1 MLETMLTAGGTG
13 KHYPN
18 SGPGPQTLLFG
29 DTEEG
34 YFGRVPAGEM
44 IELIDI
50 TAQAGVNVTGTLVA
64 WLKFYRKGEV
74 IFVGVGLYISG
85 SWNAAYN
92 AGIIY
97 GTDDDGTFP
106 LTPGVNQL
114 RLLRQ
119 SKWGYILRAM
129 RLSDDGTGT
138 VALTTPIASAGEY
151 ATFRK
156 ALHGSY
162 YGTGVW
168 DTVTG
173 MIAGNVRERSKTATT
188 ASCLISNGAISA
200 GAPSNSGSQMLLL
213 ALTSLEG
220 RVIPVNMPKG
230 ELAPPLVPAFEVDI
244 DPALVYPAQPS
255 ARSSAGALLAVSATA
270 SHEDSV
276 VPVAFMSGRIPKAD
290 TISPRITFT
299 PNEV

>member
-44 IELIDI
+44 IALTDI
-50 TAQAGVNVTGTLVA
+50 TAQVGVAISGTLTQ
-64 WLKFYRKGEV
+64 WLKFYRKNEV
-74 IFVGVGLYISG
+74 IFIGVGLGISG
-85 SWNAAYN
+85 SWTASYN

-97 GTDDDGTFP
+97 GTDDDGMFP

-114 RLLRQ
+114 RVLRQ
-119 SKWGYILRAM
+119 GKWGYILRAM
-129 RLSDDGTGT
+129 RLSDDSTGK
-138 VALTTPIASAGEY
+138 VAVTTPVAEAGEY

-156 ALHGSY
+156 AIHGSY

-168 DTVTG
+168 DTVAAQITG
-173 MIAGNVRERSKTATT
+173 TVRERNQANTAS
-188 ASCLISNGAISA
+188 SCLISNGAISA
-200 GAPSNSGSQMLLL
+200 GSPSNSGSQMLLL

-220 RVIPVNMPKG
+220 RVLPTAYMRG
-230 ELAPPLVPAFEVDI
+230 ELGGIAPVSPTVTI
-244 DPALVYPAQPS
+244 DPAV
-255 ARSSAGALLAVSATA
+255 ALPVTEMVTA
-270 SHEDSV
+270 LSP
-276 VPVAFMSGRIPKAD
+276 VP
-290 TISPRITFT
+290 TISPTVGFTSSLKPVDIMTGATPSNIVTSPVVTFT
-299 PNEV
+299 PNEE